1 MSISG
6 GTLPGIPGSGG
17 AGGAMEER
25 YSPSSRALTT
35 CARGSIRQRS
45 TALGGNWLKQ
55 RAPRER
61 SYAADARACTGRYCD
76 VFTYANCLRP
86 VSSIS
91 KRTENTHVTRRGQRS
106 CGYELVAW
114 RGRHAACG
122 CTRLRV
128 LQGGR
133 MECLN
138 LVQQRQADFV
148 PVDPEDMYVASK
160 IPNQDFVVFQVYR
173 TDDEPDAEFRFEAV
187 IVVHKDLP
195 INNLDQLQ
203 GLKSCHTGVNRNV
216 GYKIPLTMLMKR
228 SVFPKM
234 NNHSISPKENE
245 LKALSRFFSQSCIV
259 GAWSPNPKTDSYW
272 KSKYSQLCALCEY
285 PNKCNYPDNFS
296 GYEGA
301 LRCLAHN
308 GGQVAFTK
316 VIFVKKFFGLPVGT
330 IPASPSNENPD
341 EFRYL
346 CTDGSKVPIRD
357 KPCTWAARP
366 WQGLLGHQDV
376 LAKLTPLREKIKQLA
391 DAGAST
397 KPEWFTSVLG
407 LTKKTH
413 HVADNIS
420 IKPVDYLKKANYTEV
435 IERGH
440 GPPEHVVRLCITSNV
455 ALAKCRAMA
464 VFAFSR
470 DIRPRLDCVQE
481 PSAADCL
488 RSSQSEWAY
497 EERPLCIPQVQDNG
511 SDLASVDDMQ
521 VASASKQYLL
531 HPVFHEV
538 YGAGDVKTPHY
549 AVAVVKKNTQYD
561 KIEDLRGKR
570 FENYFSAPLH
580 INSVQAFLCTSES
593 PEFARTECLSPTYIY
608 NKTVQPPVAVHRSC
622 HDPFGS
628 FSGFFAPIYLLKNK
642 RLITSNQCVND
653 LKNFFSEG
661 LCLPQ
666 AEKPENNP
674 AGEDVSLLTKQC
686 ADDASPSKCLQDD
699 RGDVAFMSSA
709 DLSNLDSS
717 AYELLCLNKENGG
730 RHALANYSTCN
741 IAVAPSR
748 TWLSAKDFQSDVS
761 IAHTPLSLAKLLKN
775 RKDLFNI
782 YGEFLKRDNV
792 IFKNTATGFAATDNV
807 DFEKFKAIHDVI
819 SACGISYLI

>member
-1 MSISG
+1 M
-6 GTLPGIPGSGG
+6 
-17 AGGAMEER
+17 A
-25 YSPSSRALTT
+25 
-35 CARGSIRQRS
+35 
-45 TALGGNWLKQ
+45 
-55 RAPRER
+55 
-61 SYAADARACTGRYCD
+61 ARACALAGLLLIALAARN
-76 VFTYANCLRP
+76 VNGK
-86 VSSIS
+86 SSYKLCVPAQYTKACQDMLEVQTKS
-91 KRTENTHVTRRGQRS
+91 K
-106 CGYELVAW
+106 A
-114 RGRHAACG
+114 
-122 CTRLRV
+122 V
-128 LQGGR
+128 LECVPARDR

-148 PVDPEDMYVASK
+148 PVDPEDMYVASR
-160 IPNQDFVVFQVYR
+160 IPNQDFVVFQEYR
-173 TDDEPDAEFRFEAV
+173 TDDEPDAEFRYEAV

-245 LKALSRFFSQSCIV
+245 LKALSTFFSQSCIV
-259 GAWSPNPKTDSYW
+259 GDWSPDEKTNSYW
-272 KSKYSQLCALCEY
+272 KSKYSQLCALCED
-285 PNKCNYPDNFS
+285 PKKCNYPDNFS

-316 VIFVKKFFGLPVGT
+316 VIFVRKFFGLPVGT

-407 LTKKTH
+407 LTDKIH
-413 HVADNIS
+413 HVADNIP
-420 IKPVDYLKKANYTEV
+420 IKPVDYLRKANYTEV

-481 PSAADCL
+481 PSDADCL

-538 YGAGDVKTPHY
+538 YGAGDVKTPNY

-570 FENYFSAPLH
+570 
-580 INSVQAFLCTSES
+580 
-593 PEFARTECLSPTYIY
+593 
-608 NKTVQPPVAVHRSC
+608 SC

-628 FSGFFAPIYLLKNK
+628 FSGLFAPIYLLKNK

-709 DLSNLDSS
+709 ALSNLDSS
-717 AYELLCLNKENGG
+717 AYELLCLNRESGG

-761 IAHTPLSLAKLLKN
+761 IAHTPLSLAKLLKD

-782 YGEFLKRDNV
+782 YGEFLKNDNV
-792 IFKNTATGFAATDNV
+792 IFKNTATGLATTDNV

-819 SACGISYLI
+819 SACGLG